1 MTDEKNTQ
9 NTTPETAKPEPTLT
23 DPVEQ
28 SFAEAER
35 LAEQAEAAAA
45 DAPCCEPKD
54 EPCCDMPKEEEA
66 AAQAAPKTEV
76 PPQPQYQ
83 PPQYTYAAYTAQQPQ
98 QSTPQEGTGDYR
110 PPRYTE
116 QYQAN
121 ANNANYNY
129 NNPQQ
134 TYYAPNGQPQ
144 YGQNYAQPYDPPQGT
159 KSRIAAGVLAILFGA
174 FGVHNFY
181 IGKTG
186 LGIAQLAITICSCGT
201 LAIVSEIWGIVE
213 GVRLLQGTIYT
224 DGHGMKFV
232 D

>member
-1 MTDEKNTQ
+1 MKIEKIND
-9 NTTPETAKPEPTLT
+9 NKIRCTLT
-23 DPVEQ
+23 SADL
-28 SFAEAER
+28 AER
-35 LAEQAEAAAA
+35 NLKLSELAYGTEKARSLFQDMMLEANQQFGFNV
-45 DAPCCEPKD
+45 DNAPL
-54 EPCCDMPKEEEA
+54 MVEA
-66 AAQAAPKTEV
+66 VPVAPDSIVLIT
-76 PPQPQYQ
+76 
-83 PPQYTYAAYTAQQPQ
+83 
-98 QSTPQEGTGDYR
+98 R
-110 PPRYTE
+110 PYLSENGPFCQIKKSDKYTE

-121 ANNANYNY
+121 ANNANY

-159 KSRIAAGVLAILFGA
+159 KSRIAAGVLAILFGV

-186 LGIAQLAITICSCGT
+186 LGIAQLAITVCSCGT
-201 LAIVSEIWGIVE
+201 LAIVSEIWGIIE

>member
-1 MTDEKNTQ
+1 M
-9 NTTPETAKPEPTLT
+9 LRY
-23 DPVEQ
+23 
-28 SFAEAER
+28 AESRRSCPGSTENGDTNAAAVSAAAVHLCGLHR
-35 LAEQAEAAAA
+35 TAAAA
-45 DAPCCEPKD
+45 HPAGGRGRLP
-54 EPCCDMPKEEEA
+54 
-66 AAQAAPKTEV
+66 
-76 PPQPQYQ
+76 
-83 PPQYTYAAYTAQQPQ
+83 
-98 QSTPQEGTGDYR
+98 

-121 ANNANYNY
+121 ANNANY

-159 KSRIAAGVLAILFGA
+159 KSRIAAGVLAILFGV

-186 LGIAQLAITICSCGT
+186 LGIAQLAITVCSCGT
-201 LAIVSEIWGIVE
+201 LAIVSEIWGIIE

>member
-1 MTDEKNTQ
+1 MTDEKNTR
-9 NTTPETAKPEPTLT
+9 NATPETAKPEPTLT
-23 DPVEQ
+23 NPVEQ

-35 LAEQAEAAAA
+35 LAEQAEAAA
-45 DAPCCEPKD
+45 KD
-54 EPCCDMPKEEEA
+54 EPCCDMPKAEEA
-66 AAQAAPKTEV
+66 APEAPKTEV
-76 PPQPQYQ
+76 PTPPQYQPPQYQ
-83 PPQYTYAAYTAQQPQ
+83 PPQYTYAAYTAQPQ
-98 QSTPQEGTGDYR
+98 QPTPQEGAGDYR

-121 ANNANYNY
+121 ANNANY

-159 KSRIAAGVLAILFGA
+159 KSRIAAGVLAILFGV

-186 LGIAQLAITICSCGT
+186 LGIAQLAITVCSCGT
-201 LAIVSEIWGIVE
+201 LAIVSEIWGIIE

>member
-1 MTDEKNTQ
+1 MSVQQAVGIGGGTGLVAIGPGQ
-9 NTTPETAKPEPTLT
+9 QHGLGTA
-23 DPVEQ
+23 
-28 SFAEAER
+28 
-35 LAEQAEAAAA
+35 
-45 DAPCCEPKD
+45 
-54 EPCCDMPKEEEA
+54 
-66 AAQAAPKTEV
+66 
-76 PPQPQYQ
+76 
-83 PPQYTYAAYTAQQPQ
+83 QPQ
-98 QSTPQEGTGDYR
+98 QPTPQEGAGDYR

-121 ANNANYNY
+121 ANNVNY

-159 KSRIAAGVLAILFGA
+159 KSRIAAGVLAILFGV

-186 LGIAQLAITICSCGT
+186 LGIAQLAITVCSCGT
-201 LAIVSEIWGIVE
+201 LAIVSEIWGIIE

>member
-1 MTDEKNTQ
+1 MTDEKNTR

-23 DPVEQ
+23 NPVEQ

-35 LAEQAEAAAA
+35 LAEQAEAAA
-45 DAPCCEPKD
+45 KD
-54 EPCCDMPKEEEA
+54 EPCCDMPKAEEA
-66 AAQAAPKTEV
+66 APEAPKTEV
-76 PPQPQYQ
+76 PTPPQYQ
-83 PPQYTYAAYTAQQPQ
+83 PPQYTYAAYTAQPQ
-98 QSTPQEGTGDYR
+98 QPTPQEGTGDYR

-121 ANNANYNY
+121 ANNANYN
-129 NNPQQ
+129 NPQQ
-134 TYYAPNGQPQ
+134 TYYTPNGQPQ

-159 KSRIAAGVLAILFGA
+159 KSRIAAGVLAILFGV

-186 LGIAQLAITICSCGT
+186 LGIAQLAITVCSCGT
-201 LAIVSEIWGIVE
+201 LAIVSEIWGIIE

>member
-1 MTDEKNTQ
+1 MTDEKNTR

-23 DPVEQ
+23 NPVEQ

-35 LAEQAEAAAA
+35 LAEQAEAAA
-45 DAPCCEPKD
+45 KD
-54 EPCCDMPKEEEA
+54 EPCCDVPKAEEA
-66 AAQAAPKTEV
+66 APEAPKTEV
-76 PPQPQYQ
+76 PTPPQP
-83 PPQYTYAAYTAQQPQ
+83 
-98 QSTPQEGTGDYR
+98 TPQEGAGDYR

-121 ANNANYNY
+121 ANNANY

-159 KSRIAAGVLAILFGA
+159 KSRIAAGVLAILFGV

-186 LGIAQLAITICSCGT
+186 LGIAQLAITVCSCGT
-201 LAIVSEIWGIVE
+201 LAIVSEIWGIIE

>member
-1 MTDEKNTQ
+1 M
-9 NTTPETAKPEPTLT
+9 LRY
-23 DPVEQ
+23 
-28 SFAEAER
+28 AESRRSCPGSTENGDANAAAVSAAAVHLCGLHR
-35 LAEQAEAAAA
+35 TAAAA
-45 DAPCCEPKD
+45 HPA
-54 EPCCDMPKEEEA
+54 
-66 AAQAAPKTEV
+66 
-76 PPQPQYQ
+76 
-83 PPQYTYAAYTAQQPQ
+83 
-98 QSTPQEGTGDYR
+98 GGRGDYR

-121 ANNANYNY
+121 ANNANY

-159 KSRIAAGVLAILFGA
+159 KSRIAAGVLAILFGV

-186 LGIAQLAITICSCGT
+186 LGIAQLAITVCSCGT
-201 LAIVSEIWGIVE
+201 LAIVSEIWGIIE
-213 GVRLLQGTIYT
+213 GVRLLQGTIDT
-224 DGHGMKFV
+224 DGYGMKFV

>member
-1 MTDEKNTQ
+1 MTDENNTR

-23 DPVEQ
+23 NPVEQ

-35 LAEQAEAAAA
+35 LAEQAEAAA
-45 DAPCCEPKD
+45 KD
-54 EPCCDMPKEEEA
+54 EPCCDMPKAEEA
-66 AAQAAPKTEV
+66 APEAPKTEM
-76 PPQPQYQ
+76 P
-83 PPQYTYAAYTAQQPQ
+83 
-98 QSTPQEGTGDYR
+98 TP
-110 PPRYTE
+110 
-116 QYQAN
+116 
-121 ANNANYNY
+121 
-129 NNPQQ
+129 PQQ
-134 TYYAPNGQPQ
+134 TYYTPNGQPQ

-159 KSRIAAGVLAILFGA
+159 KSRIAAGVLAILFGV

-186 LGIAQLAITICSCGT
+186 LGIAQLAITVCSCGT
-201 LAIVSEIWGIVE
+201 LAIVSEIWGIIE

>member
-1 MTDEKNTQ
+1 MTDQKETLN
-9 NTTPETAKPEPTLT
+9 NTPETPKPEPTLS
-23 DPVEQ
+23 DPTEQ

-35 LAEQAEAAAA
+35 LAEQAEAQAQ
-45 DAPCCEPKD
+45 DN
-54 EPCCDMPKEEEA
+54 PCCDMPQAEKAEA
-66 AAQAAPKTEV
+66 PATEPAPAAP
-76 PPQPQYQ
+76 PRPQYQ

-98 QSTPQEGTGDYR
+98 QPTPQENTGEYR

-121 ANNANYNY
+121 ANNTNYNY

-134 TYYAPNGQPQ
+134 NYAPNGQPQ
-144 YGQNYAQPYDPPQGT
+144 YGQNYTQPYDPLQGE
-159 KSRIAAGVLAILFGA
+159 KSRIAAGVLAILFGV

-181 IGKTG
+181 IGYTG
-186 LGIAQLAITICSCGT
+186 KAIAQLAITVCSCGV
-201 LAIVSEIWGIVE
+201 LAIVSEIWGIVD
-213 GVRLLQGTIYT
+213 GVRLLQGTICR

>member
-1 MTDEKNTQ
+1 
-9 NTTPETAKPEPTLT
+9 
-23 DPVEQ
+23 
-28 SFAEAER
+28 
-35 LAEQAEAAAA
+35 
-45 DAPCCEPKD
+45 
-54 EPCCDMPKEEEA
+54 MPKAEEA
-66 AAQAAPKTEV
+66 APEAPKTEV
-76 PPQPQYQ
+76 PTPPQYQ
-83 PPQYTYAAYTAQQPQ
+83 PPQYTYAAYTAQPQ
-98 QSTPQEGTGDYR
+98 QPTPQEGAGDYR

-121 ANNANYNY
+121 ANSANY

-159 KSRIAAGVLAILFGA
+159 KSRIAAGVLAILFGV

-186 LGIAQLAITICSCGT
+186 LGIAQLAITVCSCGT
-201 LAIVSEIWGIVE
+201 LAIVSEIWGIIE

>member
-1 MTDEKNTQ
+1 MTDENNTR

-23 DPVEQ
+23 NPVEQ

-35 LAEQAEAAAA
+35 LAEQAEAAA
-45 DAPCCEPKD
+45 KD
-54 EPCCDMPKEEEA
+54 EPCCDMPKAEEA
-66 AAQAAPKTEV
+66 APEAPKTEMPT
-76 PPQPQYQ
+76 PPQQ
-83 PPQYTYAAYTAQQPQ
+83 P
-98 QSTPQEGTGDYR
+98 TPQEGAGDYR

-121 ANNANYNY
+121 ANNANYN
-129 NNPQQ
+129 NPQQ
-134 TYYAPNGQPQ
+134 TYYTPNGQPQ

-159 KSRIAAGVLAILFGA
+159 KSRIAAGVLAILFGV

-186 LGIAQLAITICSCGT
+186 LGIAQLAITVCSCGT
-201 LAIVSEIWGIVE
+201 LAIVSEIWGIIE